1 MAGLGHRAGR
11 PRPRRGRVGAS
22 QVVTLG
28 TGALRSS
35 LSRVLCLGA
44 HADDI
49 EIGCGGTILKL
60 VEAHPGLHV
69 DWVVFSAD
77 AARAAEA
84 EASARMLLSGVHS
97 ANVCVEA
104 FRESYFP
111 YIGSE
116 IKEYFD
122 GLGATLAPDVVF
134 THSGAD
140 LHQDHRLL
148 SELTWNT
155 FRNQLILEYEIPK
168 YDGDFGRPNVFVHL
182 GRALSERKLDHLM
195 EAFPSQREKHWF
207 SRDTFLSTLRLR
219 GIESGAPDGH
229 AEAFYCRKLILA

>member
-1 MAGLGHRAGR
+1 VARLGRHRKR
-11 PRPRRGRVGAS
+11 PRSSGDGLTNPVFK
-22 QVVTLG
+22 LG
-28 TGALRSS
+28 TEAMRHSI
-35 LSRVLCLGA
+35 SRILCLGA
-44 HADDI
+44 HPDDI

-60 VEAHPGLHV
+60 VEANPGLHV
-69 DWVVFSAD
+69 DWVVFSSNP
-77 AARAAEA
+77 ARAAEA
-84 EASARMLLSGVHS
+84 DASARALLAGAGS
-97 ANVCVEA
+97 ATICIEQ

-111 YIGSE
+111 YIGSQ

-122 GLGATLAPDVVF
+122 RLGATLSPDVVF

-148 SELTWNT
+148 SELSWNT
-155 FRNQLILEYEIPK
+155 FRNHLILEYEIPK
-168 YDGDFGRPNVFVHL
+168 YDGDLGRPNVFVHL

-219 GIESGAPDGH
+219 GIESGSPDGH
-229 AEAFYCRKLILA
+229 AEAFYCRKLVLA